1 MRKGKL
7 KKVDDQWVIEHAGYD
22 DFGMPV
28 VGIETPLFPGPFPL
42 PEGVY
47 IDEILMEGKEYDFEF
62 EGKFARIIIPRKTK
76 ISEYESNL
84 LEKILAETSLETAL
98 GISFAMSDY
107 ENWRGGE
114 YLGDGELIK
123 NQVESALHIIENWVE
138 KGQTNPIR
146 NS

>member
-22 DFGMPV
+22 DFGMPI

-42 PEGVY
+42 PRGVF
-47 IDEILMEGKEYDFEF
+47 IDEILIEGKEYDFEF
-62 EGKFARIIIPRKTK
+62 EGKFAKIIIPRKTK
-76 ISEYESNL
+76 ISEYESRL
-84 LEKILAETSLETAL
+84 LEKILYETSLETSL
-98 GISFAMSDY
+98 RISFAMSDY
-107 ENWRGGE
+107 ENWEDGK
-114 YLGDGELIK
+114 YLGDEELIN
-123 NQVESALHIIENWVE
+123 NQVESALHIIEAWVE